1 MAIPAAHA
9 AFADAEGGGG
19 PAAAVFNRHPS
30 AGGAVAAP
38 AAPMYGSDGYMSV
51 ASSISAM
58 GTPQGSMM
66 SGSIGGAAGSGSQ
79 SASGG
84 MSSSSRHRPYIPVD
98 SYEED
103 SVNDAPLLHELGVD
117 FKHIAAKVSSVL
129 HPMRRVE
136 ADIMADADMAGP
148 IVFCVVLG
156 FLLLLAGKVH
166 FGYIYGFGG
175 FGVTAM
181 YLMLNLMSSP
191 AHPIDFSRTF
201 SVLGYCLLPIL
212 GLAALAVVADLRGA
226 IGAALG
232 LVSIVWCAWS
242 ATRFFEAAMHMQ
254 QQRWLIAFPSFLLYS
269 CFVLITVF

>member
-1 MAIPAAHA
+1 
-9 AFADAEGGGG
+9 
-19 PAAAVFNRHPS
+19 
-30 AGGAVAAP
+30 
-38 AAPMYGSDGYMSV
+38 MYGSDGYMSV
-51 ASSISAM
+51 ASSTSAM